1 VFSLRFVWSDSGQKY
16 GNVEHLENTFYF
28 IWYHIQ
34 HIPYAAPIPY
44 ISNVIPVVERFNLM
58 NNDIIVL
65 TVSFNCGGGGV
76 QAV

>member
-1 VFSLRFVWSDSGQKY
+1 MA
-16 GNVEHLENTFYF
+16 
-28 IWYHIQ
+28 IIAP
-34 HIPYAAPIPY
+34 IPYAAPIPY
-44 ISNVIPVVERFNLM
+44 ISNIIPVVERFNLM